1 LEYRFIFKLCV
12 FDCGRLF
19 RVDDFNLDKERFDY
33 ARVLLS
39 TSLLEVINTGAKI
52 LVDGVL
58 FDFKIIE
65 E

>member
-1 LEYRFIFKLCV
+1 MEYRFIFKLCV

-19 RVDDFNLDKERFDY
+19 RVDDFTLDKERFDY

>member
-1 LEYRFIFKLCV
+1 
-12 FDCGRLF
+12 
-19 RVDDFNLDKERFDY
+19 VDDFTLDKERFDY